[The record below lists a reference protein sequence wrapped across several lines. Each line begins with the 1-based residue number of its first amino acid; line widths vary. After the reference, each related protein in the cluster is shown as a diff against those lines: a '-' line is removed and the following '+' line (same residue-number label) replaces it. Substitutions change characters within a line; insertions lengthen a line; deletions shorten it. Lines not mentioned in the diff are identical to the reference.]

1 LPVLAQLSWKIIE
14 IFRFALYDASREK
27 YYLRKKLT
35 DRGIMKQS
43 RILVID
49 DSTTNIVLLE
59 AILTEK
65 GYQIET
71 ALNAKE
77 AFMRI
82 EKQIPNLILLD
93 LLMPKVSGFD
103 FLEQLRKN
111 ELTRKTPV
119 IVISAINADDENTRK
134 INDLEAVDFIRK
146 PIDIQYLVTR
156 VEEILGTR

>member
-1 LPVLAQLSWKIIE
+1 
-14 IFRFALYDASREK
+14 
-27 YYLRKKLT
+27 
-35 DRGIMKQS
+35 MKQS

-65 GYQIET
+65 GYLIET

-77 AFMRI
+77 AFLRI
-82 EKQIPNLILLD
+82 EKQIPDLILLD

-103 FLEQLRKN
+103 FLQELRKK
-111 ELTRKTPV
+111 ESTRKTPV
-119 IVISAINADDENTRK
+119 IVISAINTDDENAKR

-146 PIDIQYLVTR
+146 PIDIQYLVSK
-156 VEEILGTR
+156 VKEILKD

>member
-1 LPVLAQLSWKIIE
+1 
-14 IFRFALYDASREK
+14 
-27 YYLRKKLT
+27 
-35 DRGIMKQS
+35 MKQS

-77 AFMRI
+77 AFIRI
-82 EKQIPNLILLD
+82 EKQIPDLILLD

-111 ELTRKTPV
+111 DKTKKTPV
-119 IVISAINADDENTRK
+119 IVISAINTDDENARK
-134 INDLEAVDFIRK
+134 IKDLEAVDFLRK
-146 PIDIQYLVTR
+146 PIDIQYLVNR
-156 VEEILGTR
+156 VEEILE

>member
-1 LPVLAQLSWKIIE
+1 
-14 IFRFALYDASREK
+14 
-27 YYLRKKLT
+27 
-35 DRGIMKQS
+35 MKQS

-82 EKQIPNLILLD
+82 EKQIPDLILLD
-93 LLMPKVSGFD
+93 LLMPKISGFD
-103 FLEQLRKN
+103 FLEQLRQNQETKD
-111 ELTRKTPV
+111 TPV
-119 IVISAINADDENTRK
+119 IVISAINTDDESIKK
-134 INDLEAVDFIRK
+134 INDLEAVDFLRK
-146 PIDIQYLVTR
+146 PIDIQYLVSR
-156 VEEILGTR
+156 VEEILDKE

>member
-1 LPVLAQLSWKIIE
+1 
-14 IFRFALYDASREK
+14 
-27 YYLRKKLT
+27 
-35 DRGIMKQS
+35 MKQS
-43 RILVID
+43 KILVID

-82 EKQIPNLILLD
+82 EKQIPDLILLD

-103 FLEQLRKN
+103 FLEQLRQN
-111 ELTRKTPV
+111 EKTKDTPV
-119 IVISAINADDENTRK
+119 IVISAINTDDENIKR
-134 INDLEAVDFIRK
+134 INDLEAVDFLRK
-146 PIDIQYLVTR
+146 PIDIQYLVSR
-156 VEEILGTR
+156 VEEILSSN

>member
-1 LPVLAQLSWKIIE
+1 
-14 IFRFALYDASREK
+14 
-27 YYLRKKLT
+27 
-35 DRGIMKQS
+35 MKQS

-65 GYQIET
+65 GYAIET

-82 EKQIPNLILLD
+82 EKQLPDLILLD

-103 FLEQLRKN
+103 FLAQLRKD
-111 ELTRKTPV
+111 EKTKKTPV
-119 IVISAINADDENTRK
+119 IVISAINTDDENAKK
-134 INDLEAVDFIRK
+134 IKDLEAVDFLRK
-146 PIDIQYLVTR
+146 PIDIQYLVNR
-156 VEEILGTR
+156 VSEILKKE

>member
-1 LPVLAQLSWKIIE
+1 
-14 IFRFALYDASREK
+14 
-27 YYLRKKLT
+27 
-35 DRGIMKQS
+35 MKQY

-59 AILTEK
+59 AILSEK

-77 AFMRI
+77 AFIKI
-82 EKQIPNLILLD
+82 EKQIPDLILLD

-111 ELTRKTPV
+111 DKTRKTPV
-119 IVISAINADDENTRK
+119 MVISAINTDDENSRK
-134 INDLEAVDFIRK
+134 IHDLETVDFLRK
-146 PIDIQYLVTR
+146 PIDIQYLVNR
-156 VEEILGTR
+156 VEEILTTN

>member
-1 LPVLAQLSWKIIE
+1 
-14 IFRFALYDASREK
+14 
-27 YYLRKKLT
+27 
-35 DRGIMKQS
+35 MKQP

-71 ALNAKE
+71 ALNARE

-82 EKQIPNLILLD
+82 EKQLPDLILLD

-103 FLEQLRKN
+103 FLEQLRKD
-111 ELTRKTPV
+111 ERTSKTPV
-119 IVISAINADDENTRK
+119 IVISAINTDEESTRK

-146 PIDIQYLVTR
+146 PIDIQYLVNR
-156 VEEILGTR
+156 VDEILNFE